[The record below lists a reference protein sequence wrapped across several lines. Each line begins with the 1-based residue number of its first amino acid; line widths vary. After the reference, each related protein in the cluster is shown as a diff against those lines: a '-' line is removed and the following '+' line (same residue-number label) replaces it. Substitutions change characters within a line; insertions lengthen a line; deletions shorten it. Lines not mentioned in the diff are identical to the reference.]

1 MIDEIRWFQAVDESE
16 TVRVD
21 VGRAARGLRGVL
33 HGQQI
38 VLHR

>member
-21 VGRAARGLRGVL
+21 VGRAARGPRGVL

>member
-1 MIDEIRWFQAVDESE
+1 MIMDEIRFQTVDESE

-21 VGRAARGLRGVL
+21 VGRAARGTRGML